1 MKPSIALIDT
11 AKGSVA
17 VDQAN
22 AIFAEQ
28 ENKRYGDL
36 ATSGYGS
43 VQNAQN
49 AAAKIA
55 SARASIERDT
65 GTLQSM
71 TKQLDVIKAQTAQ
84 ARAALAHEEAAERQA
99 ELNLSYTTI
108 VAPVDGT
115 VGNRTLRVGQFVQ
128 AGTQLMSVVPTDAA
142 YVVANYKETQLTDV
156 KRGQPAT
163 IEVDMFPGRVFHG
176 HVDSM
181 APASGQTFALL
192 PPDNATG
199 NFTKV
204 VQRIPVKIMLDP
216 ESERSGDLRPG
227 MSVEPSIDTTAA
239 SQISAAR
246 SRMIRAR
253 CKPAL
258 EVSLMPTTLPS
269 ATRPAGA
276 STRDWIAVLAGMIGA
291 FMAILNIQITN
302 ASLLDIEGGIGTGVD
317 NGAWVSTAYLIGE
330 IVVIPLTDYMSRV
343 FSFRR
348 YVLANAILFPLFSI
362 ACSFTHDLGSMIVMR
377 GLQGFTGGILIP
389 VAFTMVLTKL
399 PKHQQPIGLAIF
411 ALAVTFAPA
420 IGPTIGGYHDGELW
434 LADDLLHQ
442 RPAEPYHGRRPC
454 AHARGEPHAAQPP
467 QGGRLGRHL
476 RHDDR
481 VVGVS
486 DRARGR
492 QQGRL
497 ARVAIHPA
505 AGHHRSRVSDRVRRD
520 RTQGGEAAGQP
531 AAPQTTQFRHRRAGQ
546 HAGGICAVRLGLH
559 PAAISRPSAALQR
572 RADRQRA
579 GLDRPAATHADPAR
593 AAADEAVRRALSRLS
608 WGSRSSPRVAS

>member
-1 MKPSIALIDT
+1 MQADTVSIAPRVSGYLVEAAAQDNETVKGGQVLARIDDRDYRVALDEAKANVLAAHALIDSQQGAVETQLALIDT

-22 AIFAEQ
+22 ATFAEQ

-49 AAAKIA
+49 AASKIA
-55 SARASIERDT
+55 SARASIARDT

-84 ARAALAHEEAAERQA
+84 AQAALAHEEAAEHQA

-108 VAPVDGT
+108 VAPMEGT

-204 VQRIPVKIMLDP
+204 VQRIPVKIILDP

-239 SQISAAR
+239 SR
-246 SRMIRAR
+246 SS
-253 CKPAL
+253 
-258 EVSLMPTTLPS
+258 V
-269 ATRPAGA
+269 
-276 STRDWIAVLAGMIGA
+276 
-291 FMAILNIQITN
+291 
-302 ASLLDIEGGIGTGVD
+302 
-317 NGAWVSTAYLIGE
+317 
-330 IVVIPLTDYMSRV
+330 
-343 FSFRR
+343 
-348 YVLANAILFPLFSI
+348 
-362 ACSFTHDLGSMIVMR
+362 
-377 GLQGFTGGILIP
+377 
-389 VAFTMVLTKL
+389 
-399 PKHQQPIGLAIF
+399 
-411 ALAVTFAPA
+411 
-420 IGPTIGGYHDGELW
+420 
-434 LADDLLHQ
+434 
-442 RPAEPYHGRRPC
+442 
-454 AHARGEPHAAQPP
+454 
-467 QGGRLGRHL
+467 
-476 RHDDR
+476 
-481 VVGVS
+481 
-486 DRARGR
+486 
-492 QQGRL
+492 
-497 ARVAIHPA
+497 
-505 AGHHRSRVSDRVRRD
+505 
-520 RTQGGEAAGQP
+520 
-531 AAPQTTQFRHRRAGQ
+531 
-546 HAGGICAVRLGLH
+546 
-559 PAAISRPSAALQR
+559 
-572 RADRQRA
+572 
-579 GLDRPAATHADPAR
+579 AR
-593 AAADEAVRRALSRLS
+593 AE
-608 WGSRSSPRVAS
+608 

>member
-1 MKPSIALIDT
+1 MTKHPGSFEAERAIPAVEAAPDAAKLSPAQDAQASAAAPARPRSALRRLLMVGVGLAAIGAAGWYGYDYWTVGRFHVSTDDAYVQADTVSIAPRVSGYLVEAPAQDNETVKGGQVLARIDDRDYKVALDEAKANVLAAHALIDSQQGAVETQLALIDT

-22 AIFAEQ
+22 ATFAEQ

-49 AAAKIA
+49 AASKIA
-55 SARASIERDT
+55 SARASIARDT

-84 ARAALAHEEAAERQA
+84 ARAALAHEEGAEHQA

-204 VQRIPVKIMLDP
+204 VQRIPVKISLDP

-227 MSVEPSIDTTAA
+227 MSVEPSIDTT
-239 SQISAAR
+239 
-246 SRMIRAR
+246 
-253 CKPAL
+253 
-258 EVSLMPTTLPS
+258 
-269 ATRPAGA
+269 
-276 STRDWIAVLAGMIGA
+276 
-291 FMAILNIQITN
+291 
-302 ASLLDIEGGIGTGVD
+302 
-317 NGAWVSTAYLIGE
+317 TA
-330 IVVIPLTDYMSRV
+330 
-343 FSFRR
+343 
-348 YVLANAILFPLFSI
+348 
-362 ACSFTHDLGSMIVMR
+362 
-377 GLQGFTGGILIP
+377 
-389 VAFTMVLTKL
+389 
-399 PKHQQPIGLAIF
+399 
-411 ALAVTFAPA
+411 
-420 IGPTIGGYHDGELW
+420 
-434 LADDLLHQ
+434 
-442 RPAEPYHGRRPC
+442 
-454 AHARGEPHAAQPP
+454 
-467 QGGRLGRHL
+467 
-476 RHDDR
+476 
-481 VVGVS
+481 
-486 DRARGR
+486 
-492 QQGRL
+492 
-497 ARVAIHPA
+497 
-505 AGHHRSRVSDRVRRD
+505 
-520 RTQGGEAAGQP
+520 
-531 AAPQTTQFRHRRAGQ
+531 
-546 HAGGICAVRLGLH
+546 
-559 PAAISRPSAALQR
+559 
-572 RADRQRA
+572 
-579 GLDRPAATHADPAR
+579 
-593 AAADEAVRRALSRLS
+593 
-608 WGSRSSPRVAS
+608 SRSSVARAE